1 MFFSIVRFASV
12 CVPRF
17 LSSPPGSASSR
28 PVEVAASLALLPFA
42 KPKQLLL
49 PPTERTHTV
58 QFVIILVV
66 KQQENL
72 EQELAHIP
80 FDELQ
85 KARADGSHVIRLNTA
100 YMQPD
105 KPGRA
110 NKNRPM
116 EMSSKVRVGRYREV
130 IQAPK
135 RVVRD
140 PRFESLCGNLNTEGF
155 RDLAEETRVREKVPS
170 QRRAPVATSL
180 QNVVASD
187 RNVVA
192 SASTR
197 RERRRREEVE
207 RQRRAGE
214 ARGSS
219 WRALVVAPEQNAGRV
234 LLLSYMPGSGIDI
247 LSCMRL
253 SFLQRKRMQKLQKLI
268 KKSKDPNIIEDLKNH
283 ISWIDKQLKSSS
295 PKNIESEIL
304 SEHIKKEK
312 EAAKHGK
319 HPYYLKKSVIRER
332 KLIKKYD
339 ELKASGKLDSF
350 IEKKRKK
357 NASKD
362 HRFMPYRKSSDDVQ
376 R

>member
-1 MFFSIVRFASV
+1 MPV
-12 CVPRF
+12 F
-17 LSSPPGSASSR
+17 LVDNPLVLFIDSSPVEQGDRLSA
-28 PVEVAASLALLPFA
+28 VCALLPLNPRVSQW
-42 KPKQLLL
+42 KHR
-49 PPTERTHTV
+49 TERGAMREMEYEMCRDCTRRYFGSFLAVRLRSFDDFPFLSDRKLRHFDRKQQRELAGSLAVKKSKAPTV
-58 QFVIILVV
+58 AAEGETAINDKNEKIGSWDQ

-80 FDELQ
+80 FEELQ

-116 EMSSKVRVGRYREV
+116 EISSKVRVGRYKEV

-140 PRFESLCGNLNTEGF
+140 PRFESLCGNLDTEGF
-155 RDLAEETRVREKVPS
+155 RNRYSFLY
-170 QRRAPVATSL
+170 
-180 QNVVASD
+180 
-187 RNVVA
+187 
-192 SASTR
+192 
-197 RERRRREEVE
+197 EVE
-207 RQRRAGE
+207 LPAE
-214 ARGSS
+214 KA
-219 WRALVVAPEQNAGRV
+219 
-234 LLLSYMPGSGIDI
+234 
-247 LSCMRL
+247 
-253 SFLQRKRMQKLQKLI
+253 KLQKLI

-295 PKNIESEIL
+295 PKNMESEIL

-332 KLIKKYD
+332 KLIKKYN

-362 HRFMPYRKSSDDVQ
+362 HRFMPYRKSSDDDISKGGKGGTTSANEVNLVNIVVP
-376 R
+376 